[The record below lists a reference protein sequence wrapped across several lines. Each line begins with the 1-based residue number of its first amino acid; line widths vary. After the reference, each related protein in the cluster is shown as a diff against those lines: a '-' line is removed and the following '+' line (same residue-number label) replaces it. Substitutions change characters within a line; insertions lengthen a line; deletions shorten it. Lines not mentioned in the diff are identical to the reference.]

1 MGIVQKEAR
10 QEKEWNGLALLKPL
24 ASQAVF
30 ISSPPPDLVF
40 RCGGRASS
48 SRLRRSF
55 LFAAAPRVFVA
66 PALFLAD
73 TIVVFH
79 RVLLDWSIAS
89 APPLFMMGGLREWRY
104 EMELC
109 GQLLVKGYAI
119 VSANSEPRF
128 SRLAIRL
135 ACRII
140 LTMPPPFSSAGRM
153 ARLKCGG
160 G

>member
-1 MGIVQKEAR
+1 LFPKRAR

-30 ISSPPPDLVF
+30 ISAPPPDFVF
-40 RCGGRASS
+40 AAAPGVFVTPATV
-48 SRLRRSF
+48 F
-55 LFAAAPRVFVA
+55 LFAAAPSVFVA

-79 RVLLDWSIAS
+79 RVLLDWPIAP
-89 APPLFMMGGLREWRY
+89 APPLFMMGGFANWRY
-104 EMELC
+104 EDGALRAAPVER
-109 GQLLVKGYAI
+109 VWR
-119 VSANSEPRF
+119 VSANSGPAF
-128 SRLAIRL
+128 HGLLFRLL
-135 ACRII
+135 AGLFLLCRHR
-140 LTMPPPFSSAGRM
+140 FSSAGRM

>member
-1 MGIVQKEAR
+1 LFPKRAR

-40 RCGGRASS
+40 AAAPGVFVTPATV
-48 SRLRRSF
+48 F

-79 RVLLDWSIAS
+79 RVLLDWSIATAPS
-89 APPLFMMGGLREWRY
+89 AFYDGRLRE
-104 EMELC
+104 
-109 GQLLVKGYAI
+109 
-119 VSANSEPRF
+119 
-128 SRLAIRL
+128 LAI
-135 ACRII
+135 
-140 LTMPPPFSSAGRM
+140 
-153 ARLKCGG
+153 
-160 G
+160 